1 MPRRGIPNLGIL
13 GKLPLEQILEIGV
26 VTVLFG
32 FLLFNSS
39 VFEEVYP
46 RQTVELYEFP
56 WWRMLI
62 VLLVVAGASWSPL
75 VGLATA
81 SVAFFYLQD
90 MHLLTTSFNKPIGR
104 SF

>member
-1 MPRRGIPNLGIL
+1 MPRGIPIPV
-13 GKLPLEQILEIGV
+13 PLERVLELGV
-26 VTVLFG
+26 VAVLFG

-56 WWRMLI
+56 WWRLLI

-75 VGLATA
+75 VGIATA
-81 SVAFFYLQD
+81 TVAFFYLQD
-90 MHLLTTSFNKPIGR
+90 MHLLTTAFRKAT
-104 SF
+104 